1 MRSPVN
7 SPNPYSADRP
17 LIRSDRHGVCPYIRS
32 PRKLPQSLFGLSAE
46 YVGTDPVSVRICIRP
61 QYLPRVCPHL
71 YPISNVCHVSV
82 PTRANSL
89 NHPQKI
95 IWSITNVPGAY
106 RYRPDCVCGEC
117 VVSAYRA
124 LLEFL
129 SEDDINKGLNQNFC
143 IEEPR
148 AVLQIVKVEFEAAQ
162 HFLHRVG
169 VAVVECGV

>member
-1 MRSPVN
+1 M
-7 SPNPYSADRP
+7 
-17 LIRSDRHGVCPYIRS
+17 
-32 PRKLPQSLFGLSAE
+32 
-46 YVGTDPVSVRICIRP
+46 SVRICIRP

-71 YPISNVCHVSV
+71 YPSPLSATCLSLHVR
-82 PTRANSL
+82 THLTA
-89 NHPQKI
+89 HKKI

-117 VVSAYRA
+117 VVSADRA

>member
-1 MRSPVN
+1 M
-7 SPNPYSADRP
+7 SAP
-17 LIRSDRHGVCPYIRS
+17 C
-32 PRKLPQSLFGLSAE
+32 LSAF
-46 YVGTDPVSVRICIRP
+46 VS
-61 QYLPRVCPHL
+61 
-71 YPISNVCHVSV
+71 ISNVCHVSV

-95 IWSITNVPGAY
+95 IWSITSVPGAY

-117 VVSAYRA
+117 VVSADRA